1 MKPILSVT
9 LIALAAI
16 VAILSWYGLFA
27 PTTLSEQTIPS
38 FSFAYKKQTG
48 NYRQSGRAM
57 NDMYWKLDK
66 EGIST
71 TQGVGLY
78 YDNPKKVAVQN
89 LRSLAGCILPDE
101 SAEKWE
107 ELRTDYLIGTL
118 PGATLPV
125 ITFPYKGKLSVVLGT
140 LKVYPK
146 LDAWFK
152 AHPDQKGPVME
163 IYDMSKGEIRYVV
176 ARPMGGEV
184 LDALWR
190 AERP

>member
-27 PTTLSEQTIPS
+27 RVTISEQTISP

-57 NDMYWKLDK
+57 NELYVELGE

-71 TQGVGLY
+71 TKGVGLY
-78 YDNPKKVAVQN
+78 YDNPRKVAVNN
-89 LRSLAGCILPDE
+89 LRSLAGCILPE
-101 SAEKWE
+101 ASTGKWE
-107 ELRTDYLIGTL
+107 GLRAHYLVGSL

-140 LKVYPK
+140 LRVYPK
-146 LDAWFK
+146 LNAWFK
-152 AHPDQKGPVME
+152 NHPEQNGPVME
-163 IYDMSKGEIRYVV
+163 IYDISEGEIRYVV
-176 ARPMGGEV
+176 ARPMGSET
-184 LDALWR
+184 LDALWQ
-190 AERP
+190 AELP